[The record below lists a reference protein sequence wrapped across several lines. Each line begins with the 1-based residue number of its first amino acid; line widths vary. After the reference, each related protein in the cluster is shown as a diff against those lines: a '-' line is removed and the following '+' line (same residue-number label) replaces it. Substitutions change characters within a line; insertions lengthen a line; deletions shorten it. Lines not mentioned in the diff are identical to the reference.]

1 MSLKPSDMWQL
12 IGINEESIINVRS
25 FHYRDENQRD
35 SVIFRRRPTNLHLK
49 RTSTQITKGV
59 QNDL

>member
-1 MSLKPSDMWQL
+1 MFLKPSDMWQL

-25 FHYRDENQRD
+25 FHYRDEKQRD
-35 SVIFRRRPTNLHLK
+35 SMIFRRRPTNLHQKLQSK
-49 RTSTQITKGV
+49 RLTKGV